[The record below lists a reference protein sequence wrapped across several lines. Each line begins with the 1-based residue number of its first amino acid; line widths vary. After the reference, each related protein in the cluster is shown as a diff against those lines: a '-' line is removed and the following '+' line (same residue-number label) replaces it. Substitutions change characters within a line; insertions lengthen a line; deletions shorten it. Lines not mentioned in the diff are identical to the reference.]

1 MRFIKKLYFR
11 QIAIVVAFTMLIIG
25 SIPAK
30 SMGYMIGA
38 EPVLQEVAGASATRA
53 ESMAKLQR
61 VLESKLVSEKLQTV
75 GLTPSEVET
84 RVERLSDS
92 DLHQFAAQ
100 LDTLYPGGDGG
111 FSVIIALL
119 VIVILVMIILKIN
132 DRKIVI
138 K

>member
-1 MRFIKKLYFR
+1 MKFVKKLYFR

-38 EPVLQEVAGASATRA
+38 EPALQQVTGASATRA

-75 GLTPSEVET
+75 GLTPSEVES
-84 RVERLSDS
+84 RVEMLSDS
-92 DLHQFAAQ
+92 ELHQFASQ
-100 LDTLYPGGDGG
+100 LDTLYPGGDG
-111 FSVIIALL
+111 FSIIIALL
-119 VIVILVMIILKIN
+119 VIVILVMLILKLS

>member
-1 MRFIKKLYFR
+1 MGFIKKLYFR

-38 EPVLQEVAGASATRA
+38 EPALQQVTGAASTRA

-84 RVERLSDS
+84 RVEKLSDS
-92 DLHQFAAQ
+92 ELHQFAAQ
-100 LDTLYPGGDGG
+100 LDTLYPGGDG

-119 VIVILVMIILKIN
+119 VIIILVMIILKIN
-132 DRKIVI
+132 DRKIII

>member
-1 MRFIKKLYFR
+1 MGFIKKLYFR

-38 EPVLQEVAGASATRA
+38 EPALQAVAGSSAARA

-84 RVERLSDS
+84 RVERLSDQE
-92 DLHQFAAQ
+92 LHQFASQ

-111 FSVIIALL
+111 FSIIIALL

-132 DRKIVI
+132 DRKIII